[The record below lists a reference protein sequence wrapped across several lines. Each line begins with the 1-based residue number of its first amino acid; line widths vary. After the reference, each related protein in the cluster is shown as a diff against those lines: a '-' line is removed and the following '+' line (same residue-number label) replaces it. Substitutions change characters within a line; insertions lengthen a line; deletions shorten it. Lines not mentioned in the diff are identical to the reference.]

1 MGIEQTISA
10 VASLLVALWAAS
22 AYNRLIALRE
32 HVANAFAHIEVQLKR
47 RFELIPNLVEVAR
60 KYMEHERST
69 LEAVMLARNQAQHA
83 ARTAATRPGDMNAM
97 ESLSAASAQLTD
109 TLGRLMV
116 VAEAYPQL
124 QADEN
129 MRQLSEEIASTEN
142 RVSFARQA
150 YNDAVM
156 EYNVG
161 IGRFP
166 ANLIAAVFRFT
177 PSRPLLA
184 IEDPAERR
192 PVRVQF

>member
-60 KYMEHERST
+60 KYMEHERNT

-83 ARTAATRPGDMNAM
+83 TRTAATRPGDMNAM

>member
-83 ARTAATRPGDMNAM
+83 TRTAATRPGDMNAM

>member
-83 ARTAATRPGDMNAM
+83 TRTAATRPGDMNAM

-184 IEDPAERR
+184 I
-192 PVRVQF
+192 

>member
-1 MGIEQTISA
+1 MGIEQTLLA
-10 VASLLVALWAAS
+10 VASLVVALWAAS

-32 HVANAFAHIEVQLKR
+32 HVVNAFAHIEVQLKR

-60 KYMEHERST
+60 KYLEHERST
-69 LEAVMLARNQAQHA
+69 LEAVTLARNQALHA
-83 ARTAATRPGDMNAM
+83 TRTAATRPGDLDAM

-109 TLGRLMV
+109 ALGRLMV
-116 VAEAYPQL
+116 VAEAYPEL

-156 EYNVG
+156 DYNVG

-177 PSRPLLA
+177 PSRPLEA

-192 PVRVQF
+192 AVRVQF